1 MFTIYSADVTGN
13 PGNCSYLH
21 KQVVLDEASLKAAV
35 CHDYVCAEYRNSY
48 RNGNNFIGSD
58 CLPVDCDNDHSEN
71 PEDWIT
77 PEDVPQHFP
86 GVTFAVHFS
95 RFHMREKN
103 GKAARPKFHVLFPI
117 DYVTD
122 PALYS
127 DMKKLVNS
135 IFPYFDTNALDAA
148 RFFFGTTAAEVALY
162 PGRMNLTEFLEEDDF
177 DSELPDGG
185 FGQSTVIPEGS
196 RNATMSRFAGRV
208 IKKYGDTDEAYQAF
222 LDEAAKCVPP
232 LENGE
237 LNTIWHSAQRFFS
250 RIREQAGYVPPE
262 AYNDPSSYKPEDF
275 SDVGQAEVMARY
287 FSGELRYS
295 PATHFIRYSDHY
307 WQESEPGAQAVAHE
321 LTRRQMKEAN
331 RDLLSALMKMKINGA
346 QTILD
351 GTSKAKAE
359 QLMSDEQLAAFQEYL
374 AAKAYQA
381 FVIKRRDS
389 KYITSA
395 LKESHPMLEI
405 SPRDLDADCFALN
418 TPEATY
424 DLRKGMAGAREHSPE
439 DFITKI
445 TSVTPGQKGQIIWL
459 DCLDLIFQHNQEL
472 IDYVQMICGLTA
484 IGKVYVEALI
494 IAYGDGRNGKSTFWN
509 AVSRVLGLYS
519 GNISADTL
527 TVGCRR
533 NIKPEMAEVK
543 GKRLLI
549 AAEMQEGARLNDSTV
564 KQLCSTDDVFAEKK
578 YKDPFSFKP
587 CHTLVL
593 YTNHLPRVSASDDGI
608 WRRLIVIPFNAKITG
623 KSDIKNYGEYL
634 YDNAGE
640 SILTWV
646 IEGAKKVIDLDYQ
659 IPVPACVKAAIDEY
673 RSQNDWFGHFMEDKC
688 ETGDGFRE
696 SSSSLYQ
703 AYRNYCIDTN
713 EYVRSTAD
721 FYFAMESAGYERVTL
736 NRKRYFK
743 GVRLRTDTDDAGDDF
758 LT

>member
-13 PGNCSYLH
+13 PGNCSYPYKH
-21 KQVVLDEASLKAAV
+21 VILDETSLKTAI
-35 CHDYVCAEYRNSY
+35 CHDYVCAEYLNSY
-48 RNGNNFIGSD
+48 RNGDNFIGSD

-71 PEDWIT
+71 PADWMT
-77 PEDVPQHFP
+77 PDDVMQAFP
-86 GVTFAVHFS
+86 GVTFAIHFS
-95 RFHMREKN
+95 RFHNREKN

-117 DYVTD
+117 EHCTD
-122 PALYS
+122 ASLYS

-135 IFPYFDTNALDAA
+135 IFPYFDTQALDAA
-148 RFFFGTTAAEVALY
+148 RFFFGTAAADVALY
-162 PGRMNLTEFLEEDDF
+162 PGRMNLTEFLNEDLF
-177 DSELPDGG
+177 DEYLPQGN
-185 FGQSTVIPEGS
+185 FGTSVIPEGS

-208 IKKYGDTDEAYQAF
+208 IKKYGNTEKAYQTY
-222 LDEAAKCVPP
+222 LEEAAKCVPP
-232 LENGE
+232 LDSAE
-237 LNTIWHSAQRFFS
+237 LSTIWHSAQRFYTKLS
-250 RIREQAGYVPPE
+250 QQDGYVAPDV
-262 AYNDPSSYKPEDF
+262 YNDPSCYKPDDY
-275 SDVGQAEVMARY
+275 SDVGQAEVLGKYSSR
-287 FSGELRYS
+287 ELRYS

-321 LTRRQMKEAN
+321 LTRRQLKEAGN
-331 RDLLSALMKMKINGA
+331 DLMEALTKLKNTGT

-351 GTSKAKAE
+351 STSKTKAE
-359 QLMSDEQLAAFQEYL
+359 QLMNDQQMEAYQDFL

-381 FVIKRRDS
+381 FAIKRRDS
-389 KYITSA
+389 KNITST
-395 LKESHPMLEI
+395 LKESHPILEI
-405 SPRDLDADCFALN
+405 SPRDLDADPFALC
-418 TPEATY
+418 TPEATF

-445 TSVTPGQKGQIIWL
+445 TSVSPSQKGQQIWL
-459 DCLDLIFQHNQEL
+459 DCLDLIFQGDQSL
-472 IDYVQMICGLTA
+472 IDYVQMICGLAA

-549 AAEMQEGARLNDSTV
+549 AAEMQEGSRLNDSTV

-608 WRRLIVIPFNAKITG
+608 WRRLIVIPFSAKITG

-634 YDNAGE
+634 FDNAGE
-640 SILTWV
+640 SILAWV
-646 IEGAKKVIDLDYQ
+646 IEGAKKVIELDYQ
-659 IPVPACVKAAIDEY
+659 IPVPECVKKAIDEY
-673 RSQNDWFGHFMEDKC
+673 RSQNDWFGHFLADKC
-688 ETGDGFRE
+688 EVDDSYKE
-696 SSSSLYQ
+696 SSSALYQ
-703 AYRNYCIDTN
+703 AYRNYSMDCN
-713 EYVRSTAD
+713 EYIRSTAD
-721 FYFAMESAGYERVTL
+721 FYFALEKAGFERIKIH
-736 NRKRYFK
+736 NKRYFK
-743 GVRLRTDTDDAGDDF
+743 GLRLRADDGTDEDF
-758 LT
+758 LN